1 MAVKSALYATQI
13 PSIKVATM
21 DGDQPELGLS
31 LYFIIICIL
40 LFYIKIF

>member
-21 DGDQPELGLS
+21 DGDQPELGLN
-31 LYFIIICIL
+31 LYIL
-40 LFYIKIF
+40 LLFFIF

>member
-31 LYFIIICIL
+31 LYIIICIL

>member
-21 DGDQPELGLS
+21 DGDQS
-31 LYFIIICIL
+31 LYFIIIL
-40 LFYIKIF
+40 YFKIF